1 MKSWYPGE
9 GRSRACLST
18 IVTFLGVRSGTSFW
32 PRRLRWQLL
41 AAWRWPALI
50 VFSFVDGALASA
62 LSPVSGHTK
71 FIPAVIISL
80 FANLFLVGVVA
91 PWLARRIAA
100 RRGQALPEPEFPPV
114 DSGEILVDRVA
125 TALVVLATLGV
136 LVAGLGHEQPNL
148 APTKASADA
157 GNAMRAYVL
166 AHGTPELKR
175 NVEAANTVRVRPGY
189 FRICVP
195 HNNPATAFCVFVDTS
210 RKPPTVTPD
219 RDPTPNAP
227 PKAIGE

>member
-1 MKSWYPGE
+1 MARCARKRRFPRYLP
-9 GRSRACLST
+9 
-18 IVTFLGVRSGTSFW
+18 GVRSETPFW

-50 VFSFVDGALASA
+50 VLSFIDGAIATA

-80 FANLFLVGVVA
+80 FGNLFLVGAVA

-100 RRGQALPEPEFPPV
+100 RRGRALPAPQFPPV

-125 TALVVLATLGV
+125 TVLLLLGTLGV

-157 GNAMRAYVL
+157 GDAMRSYVL
-166 AHGTPELKR
+166 AHGSAEIKR
-175 NVEAANTVRVRPGY
+175 NVGAANTSRVRSGY

-195 HNNPATAFCVFVDTS
+195 HNNPAHAFCVFVDTN
-210 RKPPTVTPD
+210 RKPPAVTPD
-219 RDPTPNAP
+219 RDPTPNP
-227 PKAIGE
+227 PEKVVGE

>member
-1 MKSWYPGE
+1 M
-9 GRSRACLST
+9 RTR
-18 IVTFLGVRSGTSFW
+18 TSFW

-50 VFSFVDGALASA
+50 VLTFVNGAIATA

-71 FIPAVIISL
+71 FVPAVIISA
-80 FANLFLVGVVA
+80 FANIFLVGAVA

-100 RRGQALPEPEFPPV
+100 RRGRALPAPQFPPV

-125 TALVVLATLGV
+125 TALLLLATLGV

-157 GNAMRAYVL
+157 GNAMRSYVL

-175 NVEAANTVRVRPGY
+175 NVEAANTTRVRPDY

-195 HNNPATAFCVFVDTS
+195 HNNPAHAFCVFVDTS
-210 RKPPTVTPD
+210 RKPPAVTPD
-219 RDPTPNAP
+219 DNTTPNAP
-227 PKAIGE
+227 PPSVGE

>member
-1 MKSWYPGE
+1 PSSSPERGLRPGLE
-9 GRSRACLST
+9 CHARPTGSPRGAQVSIPIVPAEAAVQVSISRSRYLP
-18 IVTFLGVRSGTSFW
+18 GMRSPTPFW

-50 VFSFVDGALASA
+50 VLSFVDGAIASA

-80 FANLFLVGVVA
+80 FANLFLVGAVA

-100 RRGQALPEPEFPPV
+100 RRGETLPAPKFPPV

-125 TALVVLATLGV
+125 TALVLLATLGV

-148 APTKASADA
+148 APTKASAEA
-157 GNAMRAYVL
+157 GNAMRSYVL
-166 AHGTPELKR
+166 AHGSAELKR
-175 NVEAANTVRVRPGY
+175 NVDAANTRRVRPG
-189 FRICVP
+189 
-195 HNNPATAFCVFVDTS
+195 
-210 RKPPTVTPD
+210 
-219 RDPTPNAP
+219 
-227 PKAIGE
+227 

>member
-1 MKSWYPGE
+1 MRTGMP
-9 GRSRACLST
+9 
-18 IVTFLGVRSGTSFW
+18 FW
-32 PRRLRWQLL
+32 PRRIRWQLL

-50 VFSFVDGALASA
+50 ALSFVDGAIAAA

-80 FANLFLVGVVA
+80 FGNLFLVGAVA

-100 RRGQALPEPEFPPV
+100 RRGRALPAPQFPPV

-125 TALVVLATLGV
+125 TTLLVLATLGV
-136 LVAGLGHEQPNL
+136 LVAGLGHEKPNL

-166 AHGTPELKR
+166 AHGSAELKR
-175 NVEAANTVRVRPGY
+175 NVEAANTIRVRPGY

-195 HNNPATAFCVFVDTS
+195 HNNPARAFCVFVDTS
-210 RKPPTVTPD
+210 RKPPAVTPD
-219 RDPTPNAP
+219 ESSTPNP
-227 PKAIGE
+227 PPPSIGE